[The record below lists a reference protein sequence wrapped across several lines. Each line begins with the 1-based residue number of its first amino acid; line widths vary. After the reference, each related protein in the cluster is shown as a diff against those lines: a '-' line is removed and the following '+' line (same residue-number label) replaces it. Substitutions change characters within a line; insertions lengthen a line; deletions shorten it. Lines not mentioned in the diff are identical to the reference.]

1 MFPTKTIALSVGL
14 VISLA
19 GCASNRPDAGTRVH
33 NALNQPQFKYVSVSE
48 DRTAGVVTLKG
59 HVAAEA
65 DKDQAAAVAQA
76 NAPRQIISN
85 QIAVEPPNDRG
96 ASRVNA
102 DVDKAI
108 GENLDAA
115 LIQNRLHKNVSYKV
129 NNSVVTLTGEVHTQ
143 ASRDEAQQIAA
154 AVPNV
159 SQVVNELQVKNQPA
173 TSQP

>member
-14 VISLA
+14 AISLA
-19 GCASNRPDAGTRVH
+19 GCASNRPDAAARVH
-33 NALNQPQFKYVSVSE
+33 NALNQPQYKDVSVSE
-48 DRTAGVVTLKG
+48 DRSAGVVTLKG
-59 HVAAEA
+59 HVGAEA

-85 QIAVEPPNDRG
+85 QIEVLPPGDKG

-115 LIQNRLHKNVSYKV
+115 LIQNRLHKNVDYKV
-129 NNSVVTLTGEVHTQ
+129 NNSVVTLSGKVRTQ
-143 ASRDEAQQIAA
+143 GDRNEAQQIAA
-154 AVPNV
+154 SVPNV

-173 TSQP
+173 TSQQ